1 MPQRNF
7 RLSLAA
13 LCLLAATTARAESS
27 IEEIIEEAGLAEGPA
42 PVRELDGWRPPK
54 KIVVRDGYDIVE
66 RLQAAFP
73 EIEIVGVRDSRG
85 AAAAI
90 RDADALIGFCEP
102 EIVSRGNR
110 LVWIQ
115 IFSAGAEDCV
125 TVDAVAAREVLLTNM
140 QKMASPVIG
149 EHAIAMMLALARGLP
164 QYARAMPD
172 GDWDR
177 EFAERSN
184 MRSIAGKTMLV
195 VGLGGIGTAVARRA
209 DGLRM
214 RVVATRNSS
223 RSGPDFVD
231 YVGLSDELLAL
242 AAEADVVVNALPL
255 TPQTADL
262 FDREF
267 FDTVKP
273 GVLFINVARGG
284 SVVTAELVAAL
295 KDGRVAAAGL
305 DVTEPEPLP
314 ADHPLWQMPNVI
326 ITPHVAGF
334 GNERDDFPVV
344 FEENVRR
351 FVAGE
356 PLLNVVDPARGY

>member
-1 MPQRNF
+1 MLPNF
-7 RLSLAA
+7 SLSLAV
-13 LCLLAATTARAESS
+13 LCLVTVTTAHAESS

-42 PVRELDGWRPPK
+42 PVREHDGWRPPE
-54 KIVVRDGYDIVE
+54 KIVVRDGYGIVE

-73 EIEIVGVRDSRG
+73 EVEFVGVRNSAE
-85 AAAAI
+85 AASAV
-90 RDADALIGFCEP
+90 RNADALIGFCEP
-102 EIVSRGNR
+102 EIVSRADR

-115 IFSAGAEDCV
+115 IFSAGAENCV
-125 TVDAVAAREVLLTNM
+125 TVDVVAERQVLLTNM

-149 EHAIAMMLALARGLP
+149 EHAIAMMMALARGLP
-164 QYARAMPD
+164 QFARAMPD
-172 GDWDR
+172 GDWD
-177 EFAERSN
+177 EQLAERAN
-184 MRSIAGKTMLV
+184 MRSVAGKTMLV

-209 DGLRM
+209 EGLRM

-231 YVGLSDELLAL
+231 YVGLSDELLTL

-305 DVTEPEPLP
+305 YVTEPEPLP

-334 GNERDDFPVV
+334 GNERDDYPVV

-356 PLLNVVDPARGY
+356 PLLNVVDPERGY

>member
-1 MPQRNF
+1 MLLRNCPLF
-7 RLSLAA
+7 LAA
-13 LCLLAATTARAESS
+13 LCFLALPPAHAESTVD
-27 IEEIIEEAGLAEGPA
+27 EIIEEAGLAEGPA
-42 PVRELDGWRPPK
+42 PVRELDGWRPPE

-73 EIEIVGVRDSRG
+73 GIEIVGVRDSG
-85 AAAAI
+85 EAAAAV
-90 RDADALIGFCEP
+90 DNADALIGFCDP
-102 EIVSRGNR
+102 EIVSRANQ

-125 TVDAVAAREVLLTNM
+125 TVEAVANGDVVLTNM

-149 EHAIAMMLALARGLP
+149 EHAIAMMMALARALP
-164 QYARAMPD
+164 QYARKMPD

-177 EFAERSN
+177 QFAEREN
-184 MRSIAGKTMLV
+184 MTSIAGKTMLV

-223 RSGPDFVD
+223 RSGPEFVD

-255 TPQTADL
+255 TPQTANL

-267 FDTVKP
+267 FDAVKP

-295 KDGRVAAAGL
+295 KDGRVAGAGL

-314 ADHPLWQMPNVI
+314 PEHPLWQLPNVI

-334 GNERDDFPVV
+334 GNERDDYPVV

-356 PLLNVVDPARGY
+356 PLLNVVDPAKGY